1 MYGWK
6 ERKRHEPADVPPSA
20 ARLTSFCGSQMHK
33 LLHALLHMKDTWWKK
48 NSSRKQI
55 LDRWGPRIHLP
66 QISRFTVTLHQVSLT
81 DRWLDKSIRSNWW
94 RQLMRTLRNMVFF
107 SHFNSEMFD
116 QFLQLFRV
124 QRKSIHFNKNQKNT
138 RDGEVL
144 FTKCVSVDPNVG
156 WAVTHSNGNT
166 GVVRFAFCLL
176 PIQHPLSNLVWR
188 RRTKS
193 SWQGFFLKQR
203 QKCQN
208 FPQHSEAKAEQ
219 VEGFKLPFVL
229 CWFSPRGVSVS

>member
-6 ERKRHEPADVPPSA
+6 KRKRHEPADVPPSA
-20 ARLTSFCGSQMHK
+20 ARLTCFCGSQMHK

-107 SHFNSEMFD
+107 FHFNSEMFD
-116 QFLQLFRV
+116 QFFTNCSGY
-124 QRKSIHFNKNQKNT
+124 KGNQFIST
-138 RDGEVL
+138 RIKKTPETEK
-144 FTKCVSVDPNVG
+144 FYSRSVFQSTLMLDE
-156 WAVTHSNGNT
+156 
-166 GVVRFAFCLL
+166 L
-176 PIQHPLSNLVWR
+176 
-188 RRTKS
+188 
-193 SWQGFFLKQR
+193 
-203 QKCQN
+203 
-208 FPQHSEAKAEQ
+208 
-219 VEGFKLPFVL
+219 
-229 CWFSPRGVSVS
+229 